1 MGVERALVSTWD
13 KSGLEGL
20 ASSFRERGVEVIS
33 TGGTARVLREMGCK
47 VVEVESI
54 SGFPSLFGGRVKTLH
69 PAVMGAILMRRDSK
83 EDLAEADA
91 HGIKPVDLVVVDLYP
106 FEAASASGSPLDE
119 LVEKIDIGG
128 IALVRAAAKNFDS
141 VAVVVDKADYPMVSQ
156 LIRERG
162 EIPAEVRRSL
172 AVKAFR
178 RSSTYD
184 ALISFEL
191 ARRFKE
197 ELNPC
202 STALI
207 PMPLSLKSPLRY
219 GENPHQR
226 ASLFS
231 SPMNPPFEAE
241 KLHGKELSYNNML
254 DLESA
259 LVGCHLLAKRC
270 ACVVIKHNQPCGIAV
285 GSTPREAYARAVEAD
300 PVSAFGGV
308 VGFTRPVDG
317 ETAEEIGRSFKE
329 AIVAPDYSTEAL
341 SILSKRER
349 LSLLRA
355 NPESLRPRLSIRNSV
370 FGILVQEEREI
381 PMPDPTSMRWASGGP
396 AGLEEE
402 SAEVAWAAS
411 YLLKSNAV
419 AIAKG
424 GRTVGLC
431 GGQTNR
437 VSAVAIA
444 LQRAGELARG
454 SVMVSDGFFPFPD
467 SVELA
472 AESGVS
478 FVIQPGGSVKDE
490 EVIEAARAR
499 GIAMALTG
507 IRLFRH

>member
-1 MGVERALVSTWD
+1 MGVKRALVSTWD
-13 KSGLEGL
+13 KSGLEEL
-20 ASSFRERGVEVIS
+20 ASSFRERDVEVIS
-33 TGGTARVLREMGCK
+33 TGGTAKVLRGMGCT
-47 VVEVESI
+47 VVEVESV

-83 EDLAEADA
+83 EDLSEADA

-106 FEAASASGSPLDE
+106 FEAASASGSPLEE
-119 LVEKIDIGG
+119 LVEKIDVGG
-128 IALVRAAAKNFDS
+128 VTLIRAAAKNFAS
-141 VAVVVDKADYPMVSQ
+141 VAVVVDKADYPKVAQ

-162 EIPAEVRRSL
+162 EIPLEVRRGL

-178 RSSTYD
+178 RSSFYD
-184 ALISFEL
+184 ALIGFEL
-191 ARRFKE
+191 ARRFE
-197 ELNPC
+197 EEV
-202 STALI
+202 I
-207 PMPLSLKSPLRY
+207 PLSAAEISLPLSLVSALRY

-231 SPMNPPFEAE
+231 SPLNPPLRVE
-241 KLHGKELSYNNML
+241 KLQGKELSYNNLL

-259 LVGCHLLAKRC
+259 LVGCHLLRERC
-270 ACVVIKHNQPCGIAV
+270 ACVIIKHNQPCGIAV
-285 GSTPREAYARAVEAD
+285 GTTPKEAYARAVEAD

-308 VGFTRPVDG
+308 VGFTRAVDG
-317 ETAEEIGRSFKE
+317 ETAEEVTKSFKE
-329 AIVAPDYSTEAL
+329 AVVAPDYSSEAL
-341 SILSKRER
+341 SILRGRER
-349 LSLLRA
+349 LSILRA
-355 NPESLRPRLSIRNSV
+355 DPKDLRSRPSLRNTV
-370 FGILVQEEREI
+370 FGILVQEERET
-381 PMPDPTSMRWASGGP
+381 PMPALTSMRWVSGDP
-396 AGLEEE
+396 QGLDEE
-402 SAEVAWAAS
+402 SADVAWVAS

-431 GGQTNR
+431 GGQPNR

-467 SVELA
+467 SIELA
-472 AESGVS
+472 ADSGVS
-478 FVIQPGGSVKDE
+478 FVIQPGGSVRDE

-499 GIAMALTG
+499 GVAMAITG